1 MNLKTNLFNANKR
14 LYKALEEK
22 KYQTIYEEFQGG
34 HDSVWW
40 REKLFDGLRVLELT
54 KTTLK
59 NKKERE
65 SMNQEELDKTK
76 KQEILVKDEK
86 VWSYTYE
93 DHISSIVKQAEQK
106 GAFDHLPG
114 KGKPLNLDKDL
125 SYNPEKQL
133 YRTLANNHV
142 LPRWI
147 ELSKEIDD
155 LKEKLKENTNTA
167 EAADL
172 IRTINKRY

>member
-1 MNLKTNLFNANKR
+1 M
-14 LYKALEEK
+14 
-22 KYQTIYEEFQGG
+22 
-34 HDSVWW
+34 
-40 REKLFDGLRVLELT
+40 
-54 KTTLK
+54 
-59 NKKERE
+59 
-65 SMNQEELDKTK
+65 
-76 KQEILVKDEK
+76 LVKDEK

-167 EAADL
+167 EVADL
-172 IRTINKRY
+172 IRTINKKGIRT